1 MKRNDNISQIK
12 RDTGEQREKQDILSN
27 SYILFILLVK
37 EVMNSLSAKLLYFS
51 LDRNLLNER

>member
-1 MKRNDNISQIK
+1 MKRNDNISKIK
-12 RDTGEQREKQDILSN
+12 RDTREQREKQDILSN

-37 EVMNSLSAKLLYFS
+37 EAMNSLSAKLLYFS

>member
-12 RDTGEQREKQDILSN
+12 RDTREQREKQDILSN